1 MSRFQNTFSPYRTG
15 YGADSED
22 AAPGGSAP
30 AGPVTPD
37 NAQAAVNALAKPP
50 ATVGQ
55 YDDYISYFNKSS
67 EGLKTLL
74 FGKDARTTAA
84 ILKARLANLKGDRKR
99 YGKVPLVG
107 KLVTGFV
114 DNQIR
119 SAQAE
124 YNAAAT
130 QAQEEQYAA
139 NTKLVIGTLTVGL
152 GVLGSVALLQYIS
165 FLRARTKAISS

>member
-1 MSRFQNTFSPYRTG
+1 MHTPTFQPRYTRNSLGFSPL
-15 YGADSED
+15 GAGEE
-22 AAPGGSAP
+22 
-30 AGPVTPD
+30 VTPE
-37 NAQAAVNALAKPP
+37 NAQAAVNAIATPP
-50 ATVGQ
+50 ATVGE
-55 YDDYISYFNKSS
+55 YDEYISYFNKSA

-84 ILKARLANLKGDRKR
+84 ILKARLVNLKGDKKR
-99 YGKVPLVG
+99 YGKIPVIG
-107 KLVTGFV
+107 KLIGGFI

-119 SAQAE
+119 TAEAE

-152 GVLGSVALLQYIS
+152 GVLGSVALLQYIA
-165 FLRARTKAISS
+165 FLRARTKAIS

>member
-1 MSRFQNTFSPYRTG
+1 MSKFLTRFPAYSAAKIKPY
-15 YGADSED
+15 
-22 AAPGGSAP
+22 GSDEAI
-30 AGPVTPD
+30 APVTPD
-37 NAQAAVNALAKPP
+37 TAQAAVNSLAPP
-50 ATVGQ
+50 PSAGGG
-55 YDDYISYFNKSS
+55 YDEYISYFNKSAS
-67 EGLKTLL
+67 GLKTLL

-84 ILKARLANLKGDRKR
+84 ILQARLVNLKGDRGR
-99 YGKVPLVG
+99 YNKIPVVG
-107 KLVTGFV
+107 KMVGNFL

-152 GVLGSVALLQYIS
+152 GVLGSVALLQYIA
-165 FLRARTKAISS
+165 FMRARTRAIS

>member
-1 MSRFQNTFSPYRTG
+1 MARFQPAYPAFNSL
-15 YGADSED
+15 GAATPE
-22 AAPGGSAP
+22 
-30 AGPVTPD
+30 VTPE
-37 NAQAAVNALAKPP
+37 NAQAAVNALATPP
-50 ATVGQ
+50 AAVGE
-55 YDDYISYFNKSS
+55 YDEYISYFNKSA

-84 ILKARLANLKGDRKR
+84 ILQARLVNLKGDKKR
-99 YGKVPLVG
+99 YGKIPVIG
-107 KLVTGFV
+107 KLIGGFV

-119 SAQAE
+119 SAEAE

-152 GVLGSVALLQYIS
+152 GLLGSVALLQYIA
-165 FLRARTKAISS
+165 FLRARTKAIST

>member
-1 MSRFQNTFSPYRTG
+1 MAHSRFQPAYSGFSA
-15 YGADSED
+15 YGAETEQ
-22 AAPGGSAP
+22 
-30 AGPVTPD
+30 VTPE
-37 NAQAAVNALAKPP
+37 NAQAAVNALATPP
-50 ATVGQ
+50 STVGE
-55 YDDYISYFNKSS
+55 YDEYISYFNKSA

-84 ILKARLANLKGDRKR
+84 ILQARLTNLKGDKKR
-99 YGKVPLVG
+99 YGKIPVVG
-107 KLVTGFV
+107 KLVSSFI

-152 GVLGSVALLQYIS
+152 GVLGSVALLQYIA
-165 FLRARTKAISS
+165 FLRARTKAIST

>member
-1 MSRFQNTFSPYRTG
+1 MSQFQTTFQPFRTG
-15 YGADSED
+15 WGADASGVE
-22 AAPGGSAP
+22 
-30 AGPVTPD
+30 VTPE
-37 NAQAAVNALAKPP
+37 NAQAAVNSLATPP
-50 ATVGQ
+50 STVGE
-55 YDDYISYFNKSS
+55 YDEYISYFNKSA

-84 ILKARLANLKGDRKR
+84 ILQARLVNLKGDKKR
-99 YGKVPLVG
+99 YGKIPVVG
-107 KLVTGFV
+107 KLVSGFI

-152 GVLGSVALLQYIS
+152 GVLGSVALLQYIA
-165 FLRARTKAISS
+165 FLRARTKAIS